1 MSIHKDFQSSVEKWK
16 WTIINLAPGSPKMRE
31 LAISAHMTVCQ
42 AWLWYEHSK
51 DKEVTES
58 MAAQWKD
65 EVHIAVGMKMSPKE
79 LGF

>member
-1 MSIHKDFQSSVEKWK
+1 
-16 WTIINLAPGSPKMRE
+16 MRE

-42 AWLWYEHSK
+42 AWLWYEHNK
-51 DKEVTES
+51 NTEATES